1 LRITKNKFNT
11 KDRES
16 PQKRGAC
23 SNCYICYY
31 C

>member
-1 LRITKNKFNT
+1 LRNKEQLQH
-11 KDRES
+11 KGPRG
-16 PQKRGAC
+16 PRKRGAR

>member
-1 LRITKNKFNT
+1 MCNVINKIYY
-11 KDRES
+11 RPRG
-16 PQKRGAC
+16 PQKRGAR